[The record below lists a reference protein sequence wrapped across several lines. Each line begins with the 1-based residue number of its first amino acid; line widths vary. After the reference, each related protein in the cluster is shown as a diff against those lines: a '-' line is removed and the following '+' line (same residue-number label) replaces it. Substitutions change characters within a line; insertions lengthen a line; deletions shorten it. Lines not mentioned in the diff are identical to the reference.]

1 MPMDAKEVESHGR
14 NITKAQAAGE
24 PGSSLIKL
32 LDDLRTGVLATED
45 LLRSTKIGIIV
56 NKLKTHKDPNV
67 AKKASELV
75 SKWRSDVKKAG
86 ADRASTPK
94 QQNGTQSPAS
104 QAAPSPVPAAK
115 PKPKHNVPL
124 DKRSVDTDGVEW
136 RLTGNTTRDNCL
148 KMMYNA
154 LALMVEDSS
163 KSVMNV
169 ARDVELAAYNRYQP
183 ETSAGYKERMRSLF
197 QNLKNKS
204 NPGLRKRVLSG
215 EIPPAKFV
223 VMTSEE
229 LMSAERRAEA
239 ERLEKE
245 NMNKAMVAQAEKSIS
260 TSLTCGKCGQKKVS
274 YSQAQTR
281 SADEPMTTF
290 CECTVC
296 GNRWKFS

>member
-154 LALMVEDSS
+154 LALMVEDCRFHYMASC
-163 KSVMNV
+163 
-169 ARDVELAAYNRYQP
+169 LW
-183 ETSAGYKERMRSLF
+183 
-197 QNLKNKS
+197 
-204 NPGLRKRVLSG
+204 
-215 EIPPAKFV
+215 
-223 VMTSEE
+223 
-229 LMSAERRAEA
+229 
-239 ERLEKE
+239 
-245 NMNKAMVAQAEKSIS
+245 
-260 TSLTCGKCGQKKVS
+260 
-274 YSQAQTR
+274 
-281 SADEPMTTF
+281 
-290 CECTVC
+290 TVIH
-296 GNRWKFS
+296 